1 MPGEFH
7 ADDPLGRARARHDP
21 LMKIALIGAGP
32 AGLAAARAFSKR
44 GLAFS
49 GFERHADVGGLWDI
63 GNPWSTMYA
72 SAHLISSARRTEYAE
87 FPMPADM
94 PDYPAHARLL
104 PYLREYAQR
113 FDLYPHYRFNTEVQT
128 AERRPEGGW
137 RLRLGDGSVEDF
149 THLVSAVGTFSK
161 PYRPQ
166 ISGDFTGELLH
177 SGEYKDP
184 ARFRGKRV
192 LIVGAG
198 NSACDIAVDAV
209 HQAASVDWSVR
220 RGVHFVPKFIAG
232 KPADTIGGRLKLPAW
247 LKQRVDAWL
256 LKFLIGD
263 PVRLG
268 LPQPDHRLYES
279 HPVVNSQVL
288 YHVGHGDIRV
298 RRAPL
303 RFDGDAV
310 EFADGERA
318 PYDLVLLATG
328 FELSFPFLDRA
339 LLNWR
344 DGCPQLFLNIF
355 PPGLDDLFVLGMVEA
370 TGIGWEGRARQAELV
385 AEVIRARASNDAR
398 IKAFDAARTQGVD
411 LSGGFNYMKL
421 DRMAYYV
428 HRDTYLEQLD
438 RHIRA
443 LG

>member
-1 MPGEFH
+1 
-7 ADDPLGRARARHDP
+7 
-21 LMKIALIGAGP
+21 MKIALIGAGP
-32 AGLAAARAFSKR
+32 AGLAAARALSKR
-44 GLAFS
+44 GLDFTA
-49 GFERHADVGGLWDI
+49 FERHADVGGLWDI
-63 GNPWSTMYA
+63 DNPWSTMYA

-87 FPMPADM
+87 FPMAADM

-104 PYLREYAQR
+104 PYLRDYARQ
-113 FDLYPHYRFNTEVQT
+113 FDLYRHYRFNTEVQT
-128 AERRPEGGW
+128 AERKPQGGW
-137 RLRLGDGSVEDF
+137 RLRFGDGAVEEF
-149 THLVSAVGTFSK
+149 SHLISAIGTFST

-166 ISGDFTGELLH
+166 IPGSFTGELLH
-177 SGEYKDP
+177 SGVYKDP
-184 ARFRGKRV
+184 ACFRGKRV

-232 KPADTIGGRLKLPAW
+232 KPADTIGGRLKLPSW
-247 LKQRVDAWL
+247 LKQRVDGWL
-256 LKFLIGD
+256 LKLLIGD

-288 YHVGHGDIRV
+288 YHLGHGDLRV
-298 RRAPL
+298 RRAPA
-303 RFDGDAV
+303 RFEGEHV
-310 EFADGERA
+310 VFEDGERA
-318 PYDLVLLATG
+318 AYDLVLLATG
-328 FELSFPFLDRA
+328 FSLNFPFLDRT

-344 DGCPQLFLNIF
+344 EGCPQLFLNIF

-385 AEVIRARASNDAR
+385 AEVIRAREAGDSRVAG
-398 IKAFDAARTQGVD
+398 FDATRTRGID

-428 HRDTYLEQLD
+428 HRDTYLDALD
-438 RHIRA
+438 REIRA
-443 LG
+443 LA

>member
-1 MPGEFH
+1 
-7 ADDPLGRARARHDP
+7 
-21 LMKIALIGAGP
+21 MKIALIGAGP

-44 GLAFS
+44 GLAFT

-63 GNPWSTMYA
+63 ANPWSTMYA

-104 PYLREYAQR
+104 PYLQDYARR
-113 FDLYPHYRFNTEVQT
+113 FDLYRHYRFGTEVQA

-137 RLRLGDGSVEDF
+137 RLRLGDGTVEDF
-149 THLVSAVGTFSK
+149 THLVSAVGTFST
-161 PYRPQ
+161 PYRPE
-166 ISGDFTGELLH
+166 IPGTFAGVLLH

-184 ARFRGKRV
+184 ERFRGKRV

-209 HQAASVDWSVR
+209 HHAASVDWSVR

-247 LKQRVDAWL
+247 LKQRVDGWL
-256 LKFLIGD
+256 LKLLIGD
-263 PVRLG
+263 PIRLG
-268 LPQPDHRLYES
+268 LPRPDHRLYES

-298 RRAPL
+298 RRAPQ
-303 RFDGDAV
+303 RFDGGHV

-318 PYDLVLLATG
+318 GYDLVLLATG
-328 FELSFPFLDRA
+328 FALSFPFLDRA

-355 PPGLDDLFVLGMVEA
+355 PPGIDDLFVLGMVEA

-385 AEVIRARASNDAR
+385 AAVIGARTAGDR
-398 IKAFDAARTQGVD
+398 RVEAFDAARSQDVD
-411 LSGGFNYMKL
+411 LSGGFRYMKL

-428 HRDTYLEQLD
+428 HRDTYLAQLD
-438 RHIRA
+438 RHIAA
-443 LG
+443 LA